1 MNLSAVVVE
10 RIVAGRDH
18 DAAVEA
24 VGLRDVGHR
33 GRRGHVEQ
41 VGIGPRGSDARCEGI
56 FEHIRRAARVL
67 ADDDARVVV
76 HVRLA
81 VLVEV
86 PAEEA
91 ADFKGMFGG
100 QSYVGFAA
108 EAVGSKIFSHCY

>member
-1 MNLSAVVVE
+1 MILEYNLQFFAKE
-10 RIVAGRDH
+10 
-18 DAAVEA
+18 
-24 VGLRDVGHR
+24 
-33 GRRGHVEQ
+33 
-41 VGIGPRGSDARCEGI
+41 GPGGEKTEPATSKKLSDARSEGI
-56 FEHIRRAARVL
+56 LEHIRRAARVL
-67 ADDDARVVV
+67 ADDYTSVVV

-108 EAVGSKIFSHCY
+108 EAVSSKIFSHCY